1 MRSLRAVCVAFL
13 AVLMVL
19 SIALWGRGDLTLVKA
34 DQSSG
39 AMLDLKTSM
48 PLVLFGFRDGVG
60 SVTGTVF
67 DATSIT
73 REPLSDVS
81 VCFQGQCDQSDSSGI
96 YLIENIPDGYHYLS
110 AKRLD
115 FYDMVEDVLVE
126 PNKMAQ
132 QDFAMTPLSEIT
144 DVYMRILLTWSE
156 TETWPPDG
164 IRNDMD
170 AHMWLEAP
178 NPPTHIDFVERG
190 DCTTFPNA
198 CLEVDYQKGY
208 GPETMAVRYLE
219 STVYYYGVLNYYA
232 GYPGVPK
239 ITQSHAKIRLY
250 QEDGNILEYSVPT
263 SGEGD
268 FWYVFK
274 LISDGSTATVV
285 DANCITTYTGDP
297 PECGTQSI
305 QTQQIKLRPMK

>member
-1 MRSLRAVCVAFL
+1 MKKQVVILS
-13 AVLMVL
+13 VLIIL
-19 SIALWGRGDLTLVKA
+19 PAIIWGRGDVLRVKA

-39 AMLDLKTSM
+39 AALDLKTSM
-48 PLVLFGFRDGVG
+48 PLVLFGFSDGFG

-81 VCFQGQCDQSDSSGI
+81 VCFQGQCDVSDSSGT
-96 YLIENIPDGYHYLS
+96 YLIESLPDGYQSLS

-115 FYDMVEDVLVE
+115 FYDMVEAVLIE
-126 PNKMAQ
+126 PDKTAV

-144 DVYMRILLTWSE
+144 DVYMRVLLTWSE

-164 IRNDMD
+164 IRNDLD

-178 NPPTHIDFVERG
+178 NPPTHIDFVDRG
-190 DCTTFPNA
+190 DCTTFPNT

-208 GPETMAVRYLE
+208 GPETLALRNLE

-232 GYPGVPK
+232 GYNGVPD
-239 ITQSHAKIRLY
+239 ITQSQAKVRLY
-250 QEDGNILEYSVPT
+250 QEGGNILEYTVPT
-263 SGEGD
+263 VGVGD

-274 LISDGSTATVV
+274 VISNGTTANVLEM
-285 DANCITTYTGDP
+285 NCITAYNGDP

-305 QTQQIKLRPMK
+305 QMQPKVLRPVK

>member
-1 MRSLRAVCVAFL
+1 
-13 AVLMVL
+13 MVL
-19 SIALWGRGDLTLVKA
+19 STALWGRRDILQVKA
-34 DQSSG
+34 GQSSG
-39 AMLDLKTSM
+39 AALDLKTSM
-48 PLVLFGFRDGVG
+48 PLVLFGFSDGFG

-81 VCFQGQCDQSDSSGI
+81 VCFQGKCDQSDSSGS
-96 YLIENIPDGYHYLS
+96 YLIENVPDGYHYLS

-126 PNKMAQ
+126 PNQTAE

-144 DVYMRILLTWSE
+144 DVYMRVLLTWSE

-164 IRNDMD
+164 IRNDLD

-178 NPPTHIDFVERG
+178 TPPTHIDFVERG
-190 DCTTFPNA
+190 DCTTFPNT

-208 GPETMAVRYLE
+208 GPETLAVRNLE

-232 GYPGVPK
+232 GYPGVPE
-239 ITQSHAKIRLY
+239 ITQSQAKIRLY

-263 SGEGD
+263 IGVGD

-274 LISDGSTATVV
+274 LISDGSTASVLEM
-285 DANCITTYTGDP
+285 NCITSYTGDP
-297 PECGTQSI
+297 PECGTQI
-305 QTQQIKLRPMK
+305 ILEKPNILRPIK